1 LGVFGKTYKLCSRK
15 TIDLLFKEGKQVR
28 SFPFVVYWKEATL
41 TEAIPFQLV
50 FSAPKRSFRRA
61 HDRNKIK
68 RLLRETFRNKKE
80 NLELILQEQQ
90 KQVALFVIYAHKEE
104 LPFAELLV
112 HTEKLITKLSTEI
125 KNNSNNATN

>member
-1 LGVFGKTYKLCSRK
+1 MAVFGKKYKLCSRK
-15 TIDLLFKEGKQVR
+15 TIETLFQEGKQVR
-28 SFPFVVYWKEATL
+28 SFPFIVYWKEAVL
-41 TEAIPFQLV
+41 SEAVPFQLV

-80 NLELILQEQQ
+80 ELELTLITQQ
-90 KQVALFVIYAHKEE
+90 KQIALFVIYAHKEE

-112 HTEKLITKLSTEI
+112 QTEKLIKKLSTEI
-125 KNNSNNATN
+125 INNTSNATN